1 MPLSWSHS
9 TRSWMPVDSSHA
21 VVSGKR
27 PTSLLMDCG
36 ALLQA
41 ASHPARD
48 HVDAHPV
55 QCVWL
60 SDVWA
65 PSICTTRLGD
75 ASVCRGVVQSVR
87 SDQDRFAAWL
97 SCSAA
102 GIHLLEGVKA
112 LPVAVAD
119 TRQVAQA
126 ATTLRCRQD
135 QSTSVSQTP
144 RGSRLACRGIHRD
157 RMVVRL
163 DKRGE

>member
-1 MPLSWSHS
+1 
-9 TRSWMPVDSSHA
+9 MPVDSSHA

-65 PSICTTRLGD
+65 PSICTTRLGMMLRSTE
-75 ASVCRGVVQSVR
+75 ASSKASEAIRTGSSLSRLALQPASIYSRVSKDYAAAVV
-87 SDQDRFAAWL
+87 
-97 SCSAA
+97 SA
-102 GIHLLEGVKA
+102 
-112 LPVAVAD
+112 
-119 TRQVAQA
+119 RQVAQA

>member
-1 MPLSWSHS
+1 VPLSWSHS

-65 PSICTTRLGD
+65 PSICTTRLGMMLRSTE
-75 ASVCRGVVQSVR
+75 ASS
-87 SDQDRFAAWL
+87 
-97 SCSAA
+97 
-102 GIHLLEGVKA
+102 KA
-112 LPVAVAD
+112 SEAIRTGSSL
-119 TRQVAQA
+119 
-126 ATTLRCRQD
+126 
-135 QSTSVSQTP
+135 
-144 RGSRLACRGIHRD
+144 SRLALQPASIYSRVSRHCQLLWQTPGRWPRPPPLSGAGRISPLLSARHPED
-157 RMVVRL
+157 PDLPVE
-163 DKRGE
+163 GFTEIAW

>member
-102 GIHLLEGVKA
+102 GIHLLEGVRHCQLLRQTPGRWPRPPPLSGA
-112 LPVAVAD
+112 GRISPLLSARHPEDPDLPVEGFTEIAW
-119 TRQVAQA
+119 
-126 ATTLRCRQD
+126 
-135 QSTSVSQTP
+135 
-144 RGSRLACRGIHRD
+144 
-157 RMVVRL
+157 
-163 DKRGE
+163 